1 MDLFFPSGSHGD
13 AIYRIFKNEDG
24 NVPVARFIA
33 VSTVNYLIM
42 CRTFQ
47 KKKNQICSSPP
58 PPCNTQTHTQGRSFE
73 IHRGGCVKAKFDV
86 GKHMKLNE
94 SMNKIY

>member
-47 KKKNQICSSPP
+47 KKKKPNLLLPP
-58 PPCNTQTHTQGRSFE
+58 PATHKL
-73 IHRGGCVKAKFDV
+73 IHKEGHLKYIGEGVS
-86 GKHMKLNE
+86 KLNLMWE
-94 SMNKIY
+94 SI